1 MWENEQHHL
10 IETID
15 ALERLREKHQ
25 ENVRDYRYKKSPT
38 HHQKNLSTV
47 ASPKIVK
54 MGEKQHTTIVSDDG
68 PLSSPLCPY
77 EDDFYSDEYGE
88 WKARW
93 DPFHS
98 PKYLVLRLPP
108 NWSPIFPNSYQ
119 FRRGKLGCLMFISKL
134 HNERM
139 NTWSHILGF
148 MIFAFLAVIYFT
160 WVEL

>member
-1 MWENEQHHL
+1 MRKRTAPPDRDNRRTWK
-10 IETID
+10 TP
-15 ALERLREKHQ
+15 REAPGKCPGLPIQ
-25 ENVRDYRYKKSPT
+25 KEPYPPSEKFEYGCKS
-38 HHQKNLSTV
+38 
-47 ASPKIVK
+47 KIVK

-134 HNERM
+134 RNERM